1 MRVVLIGPPGAGKST
16 VAAGL
21 ASRLGVTDA
30 GVVDTDAMV
39 EATAGRAI
47 SEIFVDSGEP
57 AFRELERAAVKEAL
71 AGPATVVALGGGAV
85 LDESTQADLARVAS
99 EGAAVVFL
107 DVQITDAAR
116 RVGLNASRPLLIG
129 NPRTQWLTLM
139 AARRPVYER
148 LATATV
154 ATDGLEPAEVADRV
168 LAAVGGV
175 QP

>member
-1 MRVVLIGPPGAGKST
+1 VVLIGPPGAGKST
-16 VAAGL
+16 VAAEV
-21 ASRLGVTDA
+21 ASRLGLDGDA
-30 GVVDTDAMV
+30 VVDTDTMV
-39 EATAGRAI
+39 EHAAGRTI

-57 AFRELERAAVKEAL
+57 VFRALEREAVRQAL
-71 AGPATVVALGGGAV
+71 AGEAAVVALGGGAV
-85 LDESTQADLARVAS
+85 LDESTQADLERAAS

-116 RVGLNASRPLLIG
+116 RIGLNASRPLLIG

-154 ATDGLEPAEVADRV
+154 ATDDREPGEVADLV
-168 LAAVGGV
+168 LAAVSGAHR
-175 QP
+175 